1 MAVFEIISNPVD
13 TQESLQNLCQ
23 YILDTLHEKSDGTLI
38 GGQYL
43 NPTSS
48 FEEMREAQTLFD
60 KDSGRLAYHF
70 IISFDPGDP
79 LMPEDAFTF
88 AMEFIAFFFKEYQVL
103 FNVHTKQSHLHV
115 HLALN
120 PVSLR
125 TGKKL
130 HVDYELTGQYRDFI
144 QKNIELY

>member
-1 MAVFEIISNPVD
+1 MAIFEIIRNPVATED
-13 TQESLQNLCQ
+13 ALRNLCQ
-23 YILDTLHEKSDGTLI
+23 YILDPLHEKSDGTLI

-48 FEEMREAQTLFD
+48 FEEMREAQKLFD

-70 IISFDPGDP
+70 VISFEPSEP
-79 LMPEDAFTF
+79 LMPADAYCF
-88 AMEFIAFFFKEYQVL
+88 ALDFIGFFFKEYQVL
-103 FNVHTKQSHLHV
+103 FNVHTKQEYLHI
-115 HLALN
+115 HFALN
-120 PVSLR
+120 PVSLQ

-130 HVDYELTGQYRDFI
+130 HVDYELIGQYRDFI

>member
-1 MAVFEIISNPVD
+1 MAIFKIAQNPMD
-13 TQESLQNLCQ
+13 TEEALQNLCQ
-23 YILDTLHEKSDGTLI
+23 YILDPLHEKSDGTLT

-43 NPTSS
+43 TPTSS

-88 AMEFIAFFFKEYQVL
+88 AIEFIDFFFKEYQ
-103 FNVHTKQSHLHV
+103 VHTKQSHLHV
-115 HLALN
+115 HFALN

-130 HVDYELTGQYRDFI
+130 HVDYELIGQYRDFI

>member
-1 MAVFEIISNPVD
+1 MAIFKIAQNPVD
-13 TQESLQNLCQ
+13 TEEALQNLCQ
-23 YILDTLHEKSDGTLI
+23 YIIDPDHEKSDGTLV
-38 GGQYL
+38 GGQYF

-48 FEEMREAQTLFD
+48 FEEMREVQTLFD
-60 KDSGRLAYHF
+60 KDSRRLAYHF
-70 IISFDPGDP
+70 VVGFDPGDP
-79 LMPEDAFTF
+79 LMPKDAFTF
-88 AMEFIAFFFKEYQVL
+88 AIEFIDFFFREYQVL

-115 HLALN
+115 HFALN

-130 HVDYELTGQYRDFI
+130 HVDYELIGRYRDFI